1 MSYNFLRNVFNLD
14 LKRLTSEQARTSKG
28 GFIGEWSM
36 ASLWRAVGKEFQRT
50 GTKLESMINWEKPIE
65 NAYRSIRIVF
75 NVVTSLRIFF
85 C

>member
-1 MSYNFLRNVFNLD
+1 MAVVGLVLLVICVSRQTQKNWKVNEPLR
-14 LKRLTSEQARTSKG
+14 
-28 GFIGEWSM
+28 GE
-36 ASLWRAVGKEFQRT
+36 
-50 GTKLESMINWEKPIE
+50 LENMVNWEKPIE